1 VSHGIRDEDRSIG
14 QSLCGLHIHELKI
27 TFEMAA
33 AARARARVCVCVCV
47 CVRSLA
53 NDSPAFAALRTLCVA
68 PLLRATCGFVAC
80 IFRLPPPLPHRTAPH
95 TEDAADAISR
105 FGAQEYAD
113 DQLSRG
119 KLGSPVIQR
128 APE

>member
-14 QSLCGLHIHELKI
+14 QSLCGLHIRELKI

-33 AARARARVCVCVCV
+33 AARARVCVCVCV
-47 CVRSLA
+47 CVREVSLTIRQPLRPCA
-53 NDSPAFAALRTLCVA
+53 RYVSRRYCALHAVLSRVYS
-68 PLLRATCGFVAC
+68 AC
-80 IFRLPPPLPHRTAPH
+80 PPPLPHRTAPH